1 MQASGCRIASTGTPA
16 LNATYGSMP
25 SDQQNYLGLQAGIT
39 ATPPAPWIGYIRD
52 INSSKVMMSAAQ
64 ATAVLTGILGHV
76 EAVSDALASW
86 AAGGAWAPPAQP
98 VTIA

>member
-39 ATPPAPWIGYIRD
+39 ATPPAPWIGYISG
-52 INSSKVMMSAAQ
+52 ISIAAR
-64 ATAVLTGILGHV
+64 
-76 EAVSDALASW
+76 
-86 AAGGAWAPPAQP
+86 
-98 VTIA
+98 